1 MLAKGI
7 MDPHSPTTPRTLVCS
22 QCGWGARGIRVALLP
37 SEPRVSEATAGGSEK
52 TDARQ
57 PGVLGTEPGTRGES
71 GSAAPPRCGQRGRP
85 AAWRS
90 GGSLAPCLPGV
101 SRAARQRLGVQQR
114 QGAINKG
121 GQLPSAR
128 CQLGGTAP
136 GNAGRSL
143 PPALSSPCWKS
154 RGKPEHRPRSRGARR
169 SGRPGRAG
177 GSGDARRHGSVRGC
191 MLARRTVPRAPL
203 VGSATSAPT

>member
-1 MLAKGI
+1 MLANGTT
-7 MDPHSPTTPRTLVCS
+7 DPHSPTTPRTLVCS

-37 SEPRVSEATAGGSEK
+37 SEPRGSEATAGGSEK

-90 GGSLAPCLPGV
+90 GGSLPPCLPGV

-143 PPALSSPCWKS
+143 PPALSSP
-154 RGKPEHRPRSRGARR
+154 
-169 SGRPGRAG
+169 
-177 GSGDARRHGSVRGC
+177 
-191 MLARRTVPRAPL
+191 
-203 VGSATSAPT
+203 